1 MVTNS
6 ISSLNESSILIAP
19 IEKVLPLVA
28 VIYACQLRAQIFE
41 LGGGWKY
48 FRCMHNVGG
57 GGGGGC
63 GGDNKIAASQSS
75 LRLDEVILI
84 VIDGSFAKLN
94 QKREMNL
101 L

>member
-1 MVTNS
+1 
-6 ISSLNESSILIAP
+6 
-19 IEKVLPLVA
+19 
-28 VIYACQLRAQIFE
+28 
-41 LGGGWKY
+41 
-48 FRCMHNVGG
+48 MHNVGG

-75 LRLDEVILI
+75 LLLDEVIPI
-84 VIDGSFAKLN
+84 VIDGFFAKLN